1 MIRKGRLSTNCVHKA
16 LFLACH
22 NKLDSEL
29 LQNRQV
35 LGALCCM
42 LLTRPV
48 KVREDANVYIYGVIL
63 RIQRASSRC
72 PGLSCILQLGTI

>member
-1 MIRKGRLSTNCVHKA
+1 MMIRKGRLSTNCVHKA
-16 LFLACH
+16 LFLARH

-29 LQNRQV
+29 LQNRQ
-35 LGALCCM
+35 ALCCM
-42 LLTRPV
+42 LLARPV